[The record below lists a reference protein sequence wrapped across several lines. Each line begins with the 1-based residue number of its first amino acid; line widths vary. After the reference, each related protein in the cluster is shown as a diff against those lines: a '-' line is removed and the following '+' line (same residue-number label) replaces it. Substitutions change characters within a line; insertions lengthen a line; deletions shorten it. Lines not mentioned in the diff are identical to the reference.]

1 MTRKKV
7 KIMKNMEINFRLKI
21 KIRMNMPHTK
31 NQQLINPLITP
42 NIYIL

>member
-21 KIRMNMPHTK
+21 KIRMNMLHTK

-42 NIYIL
+42 KIYIL